1 MRFMVQIPPV
11 GALGD
16 ERLLVVRTTKRV
28 RLVRS
33 RLKLIAAHLACRPTG
48 ADELDLAKASAIE
61 KGPVPDYGGP
71 APAHKFTRSSDFSGL
86 SAISRNSLRFKAR
99 ELHFAPRNETFRTR
113 GLKPLESLK
122 AANRSFRGFVSSQW
136 LKADFVSLRSRMARI
151 DPLAMRRL
159 GSAARACAPHSRI
172 EQALQL
178 RRAWSFFRETA
189 SIAHIP

>member
-1 MRFMVQIPPV
+1 LS
-11 GALGD
+11 AL
-16 ERLLVVRTTKRV
+16 RRV

-33 RLKLIAAHLACRPTG
+33 RLKLIAAHLACLLTG
-48 ADELDLAKASAIE
+48 ADEMDLAKASAIE
-61 KGPVPDYGGP
+61 KGPVPDYGEP
-71 APAHKFTRSSDFSGL
+71 EPAHKFTRSSDFSGL
-86 SAISRNSLRFKAR
+86 SAVSRNSSRFKAR
-99 ELHFAPRNETFRTR
+99 ELHFAPRNQTFRTR
-113 GLKPLESLK
+113 GLKPLESLR
-122 AANRSFRGFVSSQW
+122 AANQSFRGFVSSQW
-136 LKADFVSLRSRMARI
+136 LKADFVSLRSRMARV